1 MTIENNVKGLSKAE
15 VRTSLEQY
23 GYNVVSKQPPGR
35 KRRLSTVWQILIFLR
50 G

>member
-23 GYNVVSKQPPGR
+23 GYNVVSKQPLGQLR
-35 KRRLSTVWQILIFLR
+35 EILNRLWGPMPTV
-50 G
+50 

>member
-23 GYNVVSKQPPGR
+23 GYNVVSKQPPGQLR
-35 KRRLSTVWQILIFLR
+35 EILNRLWGPMPTV
-50 G
+50 